1 MVIAS
6 LTAVFLRVAVVAI
19 SFVLP
24 SLAATVDTASQV
36 SRPTVEKRIVP
47 DEPSALVRAVAMC
60 GRTPLKQSVRLGGS
74 RRGSVPS
81 SFFGIRSSRTCPG
94 PCD

>member
-1 MVIAS
+1 LVIAS
-6 LTAVFLRVAVVAI
+6 LTAVFLRFAVVAI

-47 DEPSALVRAVAMC
+47 DEPAALVLAAACADALR
-60 GRTPLKQSVRLGGS
+60 
-74 RRGSVPS
+74 
-81 SFFGIRSSRTCPG
+81 
-94 PCD
+94 